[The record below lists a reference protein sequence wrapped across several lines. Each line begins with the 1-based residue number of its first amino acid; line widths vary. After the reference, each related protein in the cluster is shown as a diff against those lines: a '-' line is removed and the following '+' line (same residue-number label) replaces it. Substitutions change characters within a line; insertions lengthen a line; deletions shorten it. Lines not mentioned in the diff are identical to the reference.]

1 MAVHGAVGLPNVG
14 DYGDPLLLVELAR
27 AAEAAGWAGAFVWD
41 HVAYREPGW
50 PVADPYVTV
59 AAIAAQTERI
69 RLGVLVS
76 AVARRRPSKLA
87 RELASL
93 DVLSGGRLVVGAGL
107 GSQGEEEFA
116 AFGEDPDPKVRARK
130 LDEGLAVLDGLWR
143 GEPFSYEGEHVRVRD
158 ALPFLPR
165 PLQRPRPPVWV
176 AGRWPAPR
184 PFRRAARWDGVFP
197 TFAGVPRDG
206 MPSPEQLAEVVA
218 FTREVRAD
226 AGIAADLP
234 YDVVLEGVS
243 DGPDA
248 ARVAPYEQAGL
259 TWWVE
264 KLGWFRGPLE
274 QMRARIEAG
283 PPV

>member
-1 MAVHGAVGLPNVG
+1 MAVRCAVGLPNVG
-14 DYGDPLLLVELAR
+14 EYGDPLLLVELAC
-27 AAEAAGWAGAFVWD
+27 AAEAAGWEGAFVWD

-59 AAIAAQTERI
+59 AAVAARTERI
-69 RLGVLVS
+69 RVGVLVS

-107 GSQGEEEFA
+107 GSQGEQEFA

-143 GEPFSYEGEHVRVRD
+143 GEPFSYDGEYATVRK

-165 PLQRPRPPVWV
+165 PVQRPRPPVWV

-197 TFAGVPRDG
+197 TFAEVPRDA
-206 MPSPEQLAEVVA
+206 MPPPERLAEVVA
-218 FTREVRAD
+218 FTRAARAD
-226 AGIAADLP
+226 AGIAAEAP
-234 YDVVLEGVS
+234 FDVVLEGVS

-248 ARVAPYEQAGL
+248 ALAARYEQAGL

-264 KLGWFRGPLE
+264 KLGWFRGSLE
-274 QMRARIEAG
+274 EMRARIALG